1 MDKSGG
7 RAGCRC
13 QRAGPQ
19 HGIARPRGAGII
31 APGVGGGFMLQL
43 QSAFGVLALL
53 AIAWSLSENRRAVS
67 LRQMAVALAAP
78 VVTPLVLLKLPPVA
92 TAFGTINAAVTKIS

>member
-19 HGIARPRGAGII
+19 HGIARRRRAGI
-31 APGVGGGFMLQL
+31 
-43 QSAFGVLALL
+43 
-53 AIAWSLSENRRAVS
+53 
-67 LRQMAVALAAP
+67 
-78 VVTPLVLLKLPPVA
+78 
-92 TAFGTINAAVTKIS
+92 